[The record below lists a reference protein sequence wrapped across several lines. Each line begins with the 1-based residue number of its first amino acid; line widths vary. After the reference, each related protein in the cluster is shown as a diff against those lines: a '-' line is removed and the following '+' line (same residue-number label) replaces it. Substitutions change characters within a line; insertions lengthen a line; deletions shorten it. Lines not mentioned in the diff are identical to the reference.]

1 MLTLADS
8 LLSSS
13 ARKISIRK
21 RPDLTA
27 RRQRYHGRVYWV
39 VKEPVGLNYFRF
51 QEEEYAILQMLDGDV
66 SLDEIKD
73 EFEEQFPPQKI
84 TLEELQQF
92 LGMLHRSGL
101 VVAAVPGQ
109 GRQLVKRRR
118 ERRRKEILA
127 ALGNI
132 LCIRFKGIDP
142 ERMLKWLY
150 TYVKW
155 FFHPVTVCFC
165 LLFGLSALMLVLVEF
180 DTFRSKLPEFHQFF
194 SLYNAF
200 LLTVTLAFTKVLHEF
215 GHGLTCR
222 HFGGECH
229 ELGVMIL
236 VLTPCLYCNVSD
248 SWMLPNKWHR
258 AAIGAAGMYVELVLA
273 SICTYI
279 WWFSQP
285 GLLNNLCLN
294 VMFISSVSTLMF
306 NANPLLRY
314 DGYYILSDITEIP
327 NLRQKATSI
336 LGRKASEWFLGL
348 EPQEDPFLPERNQI
362 FFALYT
368 IAAVIYRWVIML
380 SILYFLYK
388 IFEPYGLKVIGQM
401 IALASL
407 WAILGQPL
415 YNIGKFLYVPG
426 RYDKVKKPRLYATL
440 AGVAAI
446 IAALFVVP
454 LPYHVIAPLEVDARD
469 AASIYVT
476 VPGRLEKV
484 FVHDGDPVP
493 NGKLEKVSVHDG
505 DNIRDGWKLAQLS
518 NVELNLKITELEDK
532 CKYYSKRLENIARVQ
547 IEKSQQQQP
556 GGAQDPNGEIRPTE
570 EALKSAQKELAEK
583 RRDYEKLQLVALHP
597 GTVMPP
603 HATQKREDPDGQLPA
618 WSGTPLEPQNRGAFL
633 PISTLFC
640 QIGDPQ
646 RMEAILV
653 IDQSEIE
660 LVRPGQKVD
669 VKLEELPGRVFTG
682 QIEEIAPEALRV
694 APKALSTKYKGEL
707 ATKTDPTT
715 GVERPMSPCY
725 QARVPLEEPKD
736 LLPLLRLGL
745 TGQAKIYADPQTC
758 AARAWRALGRTFN
771 FKL

>member
-21 RPDLTA
+21 RPDLSA
-27 RRQRYHGRVYWV
+27 RRQRYHGRIYWV

-73 EFEEQFPPQKI
+73 AFEEQFPPQKI
-84 TLEELQQF
+84 TLEELGQF

-127 ALGNI
+127 AMGNI

-142 ERMLKWLY
+142 ERLLRRMHD
-150 TYVKW
+150 YVGW
-155 FFHPVTVCFC
+155 FFKPLTVFFC
-165 LLFGLSALMLVLVEF
+165 LLFALSALMLVLVEF
-180 DTFRSKLPEFHQFF
+180 DTFRAKLPEFHQFF
-194 SLYNAF
+194 NPYNAF
-200 LLTVTLAFTKVLHEF
+200 WLAVTLAGTKVLHEF
-215 GHGLTCR
+215 GHGLTCN

-229 ELGVMIL
+229 ELGVMVL

-258 AAIGAAGMYVELVLA
+258 AAIGAAGMWVELVLA
-273 SICTYI
+273 SVCTYI
-279 WWFSQP
+279 WWFSHP

-327 NLRQKATSI
+327 NLRQKATTI
-336 LGRKASEWFLGL
+336 LGRKMSEWFLGL
-348 EPQEDPFLPERNQI
+348 ESQDDPFLPERNQI
-362 FFALYT
+362 FFALYS
-368 IAAVIYRWVIML
+368 IAAVIYRWIIML

-388 IFEPYGLKVIGQM
+388 IFEPYGLKISGQM
-401 IALASL
+401 IAMASL
-407 WAILGQPL
+407 WSILGQPL
-415 YNIGKFLYVPG
+415 YNVGKFLYVPG
-426 RYDKVKKPRLYATL
+426 RYDKVKKPRLYATI
-440 AGVAAI
+440 AGLVAIA
-446 IAALFVVP
+446 AALFLLP
-454 LPYHVIAPLEVDARD
+454 LPYHVISPLEVEARD

-476 VPGRLEKV
+476 VPGTLRQVLV
-484 FVHDGDPVP
+484 RSGDTVQKDQP
-493 NGKLEKVSVHDG
+493 
-505 DNIRDGWKLAQLS
+505 LAQLS
-518 NVELNLKITELEDK
+518 NVELELKIAELKDK
-532 CKYYSKRLENIARVQ
+532 CDFYAKHLESLDRQKIVEAQR
-547 IEKSQQQQP
+547 QQSPSRQM
-556 GGAQDPNGEIRPTE
+556 DPTGETRPTE
-570 EALKSAQKELAEK
+570 EALKSAKEQLDEK
-583 RRDYEKLQLVALHP
+583 RRDYEKLQLVALRA

-603 HATQKREDPDGQLPA
+603 HAKQKREDPDGQLPS
-618 WSGTPLEPQNRGAFL
+618 WSGSPLEPENLGAFL

-640 QIGDPQ
+640 QIGEPQ
-646 RMEAILV
+646 QMEAILV
-653 IDQSEIE
+653 IDQSDIE
-660 LVRPGQKVD
+660 MVRPNQKVD
-669 VKLEELPGRVFTG
+669 VKLDELPGRIFTG
-682 QIEEIAPEALRV
+682 RITEIAPEALRV
-694 APKALSTKYKGEL
+694 APNALSNKYKGEL
-707 ATKTDPTT
+707 PTKTDPTN
-715 GVERPMSPCY
+715 GVEHPISTSY
-725 QARVPLEEPKD
+725 QARVPLDEPKD

-758 AARAWRALGRTFN
+758 AARLWRFIGRTFN

>member
-1 MLTLADS
+1 MLTTLADS

-21 RPDLTA
+21 RPDLSA
-27 RRQRYHGRVYWV
+27 RRQRYHGRIYWV

-73 EFEEQFPPQKI
+73 AFEEQFPPQKI
-84 TLEELQQF
+84 TLEELGQF

-142 ERMLKWLY
+142 ERLLKRMHD
-150 TYVKW
+150 YVGW
-155 FFHPVTVCFC
+155 FFKPLTVFLC
-165 LLFGLSALMLVLVEF
+165 LLFALSALMLVLVEF
-180 DTFRSKLPEFHQFF
+180 DTFRAKLPEFHQFF
-194 SLYNAF
+194 NPYNAF
-200 LLTVTLAFTKVLHEF
+200 WLAVTLAGTKVLHEF
-215 GHGLTCR
+215 GHGLTCN

-229 ELGVMIL
+229 ELGVMVL

-258 AAIGAAGMYVELVLA
+258 AAIGAAGMWVELVLA
-273 SICTYI
+273 SVCTYI
-279 WWFSQP
+279 WWFSHP

-327 NLRQKATSI
+327 NLRQKATTI
-336 LGRKASEWFLGL
+336 LGRKMSEWFLGL
-348 EPQEDPFLPERNQI
+348 ESQDDPFLPERNQI
-362 FFALYT
+362 FFALYS
-368 IAAVIYRWVIML
+368 IAAVIYRWIIML

-388 IFEPYGLKVIGQM
+388 IFEPYGLKIIGQM
-401 IALASL
+401 IAMASL
-407 WAILGQPL
+407 WSILGQPL
-415 YNIGKFLYVPG
+415 YNVGKFLYVPG
-426 RYDKVKKPRLYATL
+426 RYDKVKKPRLYATI
-440 AGVAAI
+440 AGLVAIA
-446 IAALFVVP
+446 AALFLLP
-454 LPYHVIAPLEVDARD
+454 LPYHVISPLEVEARD

-476 VPGRLEKV
+476 VPGTLREVLV
-484 FVHDGDPVP
+484 RSGDTVQKDQP
-493 NGKLEKVSVHDG
+493 
-505 DNIRDGWKLAQLS
+505 LAQLS
-518 NVELNLKITELEDK
+518 NVELELKIAELKDK
-532 CKYYSKRLENIARVQ
+532 CDFYAKHLESLDRQKIVEAQR
-547 IEKSQQQQP
+547 QQSPSRQM
-556 GGAQDPNGEIRPTE
+556 DPTGETRPTE
-570 EALKSAQKELAEK
+570 EALKSAKEQLEEK
-583 RRDYEKLQLVALHP
+583 RRDYEKLQLVALRA

-603 HATQKREDPDGQLPA
+603 HAKQKREDPDGQLPS
-618 WSGTPLEPQNRGAFL
+618 WSGSPLEPENLGAFL

-640 QIGDPQ
+640 QIGEPQ
-646 RMEAILV
+646 QMEAILV
-653 IDQSEIE
+653 IDQSDIE
-660 LVRPGQKVD
+660 MVRPNQKVD
-669 VKLEELPGRVFTG
+669 VKLDELPGRIFTG
-682 QIEEIAPEALRV
+682 RITEIAPEALRV
-694 APKALSTKYKGEL
+694 APNALSNKYKGEL
-707 ATKTDPTT
+707 ATKTDPTN
-715 GVERPMSPCY
+715 GVEHPISTSY
-725 QARVPLEEPKD
+725 QARVPLDEPKD

-758 AARAWRALGRTFN
+758 AARLWRFIGRTFN

>member
-1 MLTLADS
+1 MLTLVDS
-8 LLSSS
+8 LVSSS

-39 VKEPVGLNYFRF
+39 VKDPIGLNYFRF
-51 QEEEYAILQMLDGDV
+51 QEEEYAILQMLDGDI

-73 EFEEQFPPQKI
+73 DFEEQFPPQKI

-109 GRQLVKRRR
+109 GKQLVKRRR
-118 ERRRKEILA
+118 ERRRKEILG

-132 LCIRFKGIDP
+132 LCVRFKGIDP
-142 ERMLKWLY
+142 ERILRGLY
-150 TYVKW
+150 PYVKW
-155 FFHPVTVCFC
+155 FFHPLTVFFC
-165 LLFGLSALMLVLVEF
+165 LAFGLSALMLVLVEF
-180 DTFRSKLPEFHQFF
+180 DSFRAKLPEFHQFF
-194 SLYNAF
+194 SPYNAF
-200 LLTVTLAFTKVLHEF
+200 LLAVTLGVTKVLHEF

-229 ELGVMIL
+229 EMGVMIL

-279 WWFSQP
+279 WWGSQP

-294 VMFISSVSTLMF
+294 VMFISSVSTVMF

-314 DGYYILSDITEIP
+314 DGYYILSDVTEIP

-446 IAALFVVP
+446 IAALFLVP
-454 LPYHVIAPLEVDARD
+454 LPYHVISPLEVEAHD

-476 VPGRLEKV
+476 VPGKLDEVFVHGGDPVPGKLEKV
-484 FVHDGDPVP
+484 FVHEGD
-493 NGKLEKVSVHDG
+493 KV
-505 DNIRDGWKLAQLS
+505 REGWKLAQLS
-518 NVELNLKITELEDK
+518 NTELDLKIAELTDK
-532 CKYYSKRLENIARVQ
+532 CDYYAKHLENLRRQQ
-547 IEKSQQQQP
+547 IEDSRGQQFSRF
-556 GGAQDPNGEIRPTE
+556 QDPAGELRPTE
-570 EALKSAQKELAEK
+570 EALKSAQKELDVK
-583 RRDYEKLQLVALHP
+583 CSDRQKLQLVALQS
-597 GTVMPP
+597 GTVLPP
-603 HATQKREDPDGQLPA
+603 HATLKREDPDGQLPS
-618 WSGTPLEPQNRGAFL
+618 WSGTPLEPQNLGAHL
-633 PISTLFC
+633 PVSTLFC

-653 IDQSEIE
+653 LDQSEVE

-682 QIEEIAPEALRV
+682 RITEIAPEALRV
-694 APKALSTKYKGEL
+694 APRALSTKYKGEL
-707 ATKTDPTT
+707 ATKTDPTN
-715 GVERPMSPCY
+715 GVEHPMSTSY
-725 QARVPLEEPKD
+725 QARVPLDEPKE

-758 AARAWRALGRTFN
+758 FTRAWRALGRTFN

>member
-1 MLTLADS
+1 MLTLRES

-21 RPDLTA
+21 RPDLSA
-27 RRQRYHGRVYWV
+27 RRQRYHGRIYWV
-39 VKEPVGLNYFRF
+39 IKDPIGLNYFRF

-84 TLEELQQF
+84 TLEELGQF

-118 ERRRKEILA
+118 ERRRKEILG
-127 ALGNI
+127 ALGNV

-142 ERMLKWLY
+142 ERMLKAMY
-150 TYVKW
+150 GYVKW
-155 FFHPVTVCFC
+155 FFHPLTVFLC
-165 LLFGLSALMLVLVEF
+165 LAFGLSALMLVLVEF
-180 DTFRSKLPEFHQFF
+180 DTFRAKLPEFHQFF

-200 LLTVTLAFTKVLHEF
+200 LLTVTLCFTKVLHEF
-215 GHGLTCR
+215 GHGLTCH

-258 AAIGAAGMYVELVLA
+258 AAIGAAGMWVELVLA
-273 SICTYI
+273 SFCTWI
-279 WWFSQP
+279 WWNSQP

-294 VMFISSVSTLMF
+294 VMFISSVSTVMF

-314 DGYYILSDITEIP
+314 DGYYILADITEIP

-368 IAAVIYRWVIML
+368 IAAVIYRWIIML

-440 AGVAAI
+440 AGLAAI
-446 IAALFVVP
+446 AAALCLLP
-454 LPYHVIAPLEVDARD
+454 LPYHVISPLEVQARD

-476 VPGRLEKV
+476 VPGKLDQV
-484 FVHDGDPVP
+484 FVHEGQSVP
-493 NGKLEKVSVHDG
+493 EGKP
-505 DNIRDGWKLAQLS
+505 LAQLS
-518 NVELNLKITELEDK
+518 NVELELKIAELADK
-532 CKYYSKRLENIARVQ
+532 CDFYSKHLENLDRQQ
-547 IEKSQQQQP
+547 IEESHRQSL
-556 GGAQDPNGEIRPTE
+556 GRSLDAAGERGPTE
-570 EALKSAQKELAEK
+570 EALESAKKQLNEK
-583 RRDYEKLQLVALHP
+583 RGDYEKLQLVALRP
-597 GTVMPP
+597 GIVMPP
-603 HATQKREDPDGQLPA
+603 HATQKREDPDGQLPT
-618 WSGTPLEPQNRGAFL
+618 WSGTPLEPENQGAFL

-640 QIGDPQ
+640 QIGDPRQ
-646 RMEAILV
+646 MEAILV
-653 IDQSEIE
+653 IDQSEVE

-682 QIEEIAPEALRV
+682 RITEIAPEALRV

-707 ATKTDPTT
+707 STKTDPTN
-715 GVERPMSPCY
+715 GVERPMSTSY

-758 AARAWRALGRTFN
+758 ATRLWRFIGRTFN

>member
-1 MLTLADS
+1 MLTLHDS
-8 LLSSS
+8 LVSTS
-13 ARKISIRK
+13 ARKLSVRK
-21 RPDLTA
+21 RPDLSA

-66 SLDEIKD
+66 SLDEVKD

-84 TLEELQQF
+84 TLEELGQF

-101 VVAAVPGQ
+101 VMAAVPGQ

-118 ERRRKEILA
+118 ERRRKEILG

-142 ERMLKWLY
+142 ERLLKRLQP
-150 TYVKW
+150 YVNW
-155 FFHPVTVCFC
+155 FFKPLTVFLC
-165 LLFGLSALMLVLVEF
+165 LLFGLSAVMLVLVEF
-180 DTFRSKLPEFHQFF
+180 DTFRAKLPEFHQFF
-194 SLYNAF
+194 NLYNAF
-200 LLTVTLAFTKVLHEF
+200 WLTLTLACTKILHEF
-215 GHGLTCR
+215 GHGLTCT

-258 AAIGAAGMYVELVLA
+258 AAIGAAGMWVELVLA
-273 SICTYI
+273 SVCTYI
-279 WWFSQP
+279 WWFSHP

-327 NLRQKATSI
+327 NLRQKATTI
-336 LGRKASEWFLGL
+336 LGRKMSEWFLGL
-348 EPQEDPFLPERNQI
+348 ESQDDPFLPERNQI
-362 FFALYT
+362 FFALYS
-368 IAAVIYRWVIML
+368 IAAVIYRWIIML

-388 IFEPYGLKVIGQM
+388 IFEPYGLKIIGQM
-401 IALASL
+401 IAMASL
-407 WAILGQPL
+407 WSILGQPL
-415 YNIGKFLYVPG
+415 YNVGKFLYVPG
-426 RYDKVKKPRLYATL
+426 RYDKVKKPRLYATI
-440 AGVAAI
+440 AGILAI
-446 IAALFVVP
+446 IAALFLLP
-454 LPYHVIAPLEVDARD
+454 LPYRVVSPLEVEARD

-476 VPGRLEKV
+476 VPGTLQKV
-484 FVHDGDPVP
+484 LIHAGDKVDE
-493 NGKLEKVSVHDG
+493 GKP
-505 DNIRDGWKLAQLS
+505 LAQLS
-518 NVELNLKITELEDK
+518 NVELDLKITELSDK
-532 CKYYSKRLENIARVQ
+532 RDFYAKHLENIGRNQ
-547 IEKSQQQQP
+547 IEAAQRQSFTHS
-556 GGAQDPNGEIRPTE
+556 QDPHGEVRPTE
-570 EALKSAQKELAEK
+570 EALNSAKKQLAEK
-583 RRDYEKLQLVALHP
+583 ERDREKLQLVALRS
-597 GTVMPP
+597 GVVMPP
-603 HATQKREDPDGQLPA
+603 HVTQKREDPDGQLPT
-618 WSGTPLEPQNRGAFL
+618 WSGTPLDRENIGAYL

-640 QIGDPQ
+640 QIGNPQ
-646 RMEAILV
+646 QMEAILV

-682 QIEEIAPEALRV
+682 RITEIAPEALRV
-694 APKALSTKYKGEL
+694 APKALSNKYKGEL

-715 GVERPMSPCY
+715 GVEHPMSTCY

-758 AARAWRALGRTFN
+758 ATRAWRFIGRTFN

>member
-1 MLTLADS
+1 MLTLRDS

-21 RPDLTA
+21 RPDLSG
-27 RRQRYHGRVYWV
+27 RRQRYHGRIYWV
-39 VKEPVGLNYFRF
+39 VKDPIGLNYFRF

-118 ERRRKEILA
+118 ERRRKEILS

-142 ERMLKWLY
+142 ERMLKGLY
-150 TYVKW
+150 GYVKW
-155 FFHPVTVCFC
+155 FFHPLTVFLC

-180 DTFRSKLPEFHQFF
+180 DTFRAKLPEFHQFF

-200 LLTVTLAFTKVLHEF
+200 LLTVTLCFTKVLHEF
-215 GHGLTCR
+215 GHGLTCH

-258 AAIGAAGMYVELVLA
+258 AAIGAAGMWVELVLA
-273 SICTYI
+273 SFCTYI

-294 VMFISSVSTLMF
+294 VMFISSVSTVMF

-314 DGYYILSDITEIP
+314 DGYYILSDVTEIP

-336 LGRKASEWFLGL
+336 LGRKMSEWFLGL

-368 IAAVIYRWVIML
+368 IAAVIYRWIIML

-388 IFEPYGLKVIGQM
+388 IFEPYGLKIIGQM

-440 AGVAAI
+440 AGLAAI

-454 LPYHVIAPLEVDARD
+454 LPYRVISPLEVEARD

-476 VPGRLEKV
+476 VPGTLRQVLVRSGDKV
-484 FVHDGDPVP
+484 QQDQP
-493 NGKLEKVSVHDG
+493 
-505 DNIRDGWKLAQLS
+505 LAQLS
-518 NVELNLKITELEDK
+518 NLELELKIAELTDK
-532 CKYYSKRLENIARVQ
+532 CDYYTKHLENLRRQRLEESHR
-547 IEKSQQQQP
+547 QP
-556 GGAQDPNGEIRPTE
+556 LGRSLDAAGETGPTE
-570 EALKSAQKELAEK
+570 EALESAKKQLAEK
-583 RRDYEKLQLVALHP
+583 RRDCEKLQLVALRS

-603 HATQKREDPDGQLPA
+603 HATQKREDPDGQLPT
-618 WSGTPLEPQNRGAFL
+618 WSGTPLEPENRDAFL

-646 RMEAILV
+646 KMEAILV
-653 IDQSEIE
+653 IDQSEIS
-660 LVRPGQKVD
+660 LVRPNQKVD
-669 VKLEELPGRVFTG
+669 VKLAELPGRIFTG
-682 QIEEIAPEALRV
+682 RITEISPEALRV
-694 APKALSTKYKGEL
+694 APKPLSTKYKGEL
-707 ATKTDPTT
+707 PTTTDPTN
-715 GVERPMSPCY
+715 GVERPMSPSY

-758 AARAWRALGRTFN
+758 AERLWRFLGRTFN